1 MNALGKLIAR
11 LFMAGSILAIIG
23 VMVGIAYALGNGAL
37 SWDYRARWAAIA
49 MTAILGAYFTLMH
62 YGAVYHNKTTKSDRH
77 VSLVFPIGGCSLTAL
92 SIMLP
97 WTDVEKRNE
106 YAWLF
111 AFLDP
116 ATLTHTF
123 GALYIL
129 VAPDKEPE
137 K

>member
-1 MNALGKLIAR
+1 MKSLGNFIAR
-11 LFMAGSILAIIG
+11 LFLAGFILAIVG

-49 MTAILGAYFTLMH
+49 ITATLGAFFTLMH
-62 YGAVYHNKTTKSDRH
+62 YGAAYHNFTTKSDRH
-77 VSLVFPIGGCSLTAL
+77 VSFVFPIGGCSLTAL
-92 SIMLP
+92 SILLP
-97 WTDVEKRNE
+97 WAAVEKRNE
-106 YAWLF
+106 FAWLF

-129 VAPDKEPE
+129 VAPEKEHE